1 VRSHHGSSLFRQ
13 VVLALLSLFLL
24 LFPFCSQ
31 SLTPQLT
38 LNVINGNAP
47 YLTFDGGL
55 THASGPT
62 DLLWITLPNGV
73 RVAPRSNPSGPLNP
87 IELEDTN
94 VRFTDI
100 GMLVPTNSNS
110 IELSKLIGPPNNY
123 WGDDDGDGQG
133 DDGISVVGSLNLS
146 IFDRY
151 GNAIMRSSEL
161 DACRSPYKVIL
172 SNTAGTLSTRYG
184 FPNSSNFDASS
195 AIYYI
200 KPKTLPTV
208 CSARPDIYYGSG
220 DYAGP
225 SYIWH
230 PSSGFLTQSTTPSHY
245 DLNFPT
251 TGADKL
257 YFYLE
262 VVGVDPSSLS
272 WPSVTRGGITASMEI
287 VQPNPSAIQTFDQ
300 PGGLRVTLTGPAL
313 NDAGS
318 RPLPSLPAT
327 FELVGLNR
335 HGRRVVTYGF
345 VLKQWF
351 VIQSIHSSNY
361 SQSSSWCTGLGYQI
375 PRVRDLTNAVR
386 IGVDPISGAAP
397 SSSKNAY
404 QRYIGAGFFSEW
416 SALSNYTGANIR
428 NFRSYWTS
436 DTSRGFHFAVAPNY
450 GQIFTDNNTH
460 FSICSSHLRP

>member
-1 VRSHHGSSLFRQ
+1 MVPALSS
-13 VVLALLSLFLL
+13 VLLLLSAF
-24 LFPFCSQ
+24 S
-31 SLTPQLT
+31 SHALTTQT
-38 LNVINGNAP
+38 TRNVINGSAP
-47 YLTFDGGL
+47 YLTFDGGR
-55 THASGPT
+55 TRAT
-62 DLLWITLPNGV
+62 NVDELLSITLPSGTRITPSTNTSS
-73 RVAPRSNPSGPLNP
+73 ASNPIQLQR
-87 IELEDTN
+87 DN
-94 VRFTDI
+94 VSSIDI
-100 GMLVPTNSNS
+100 GMAVPTNASSVALNT
-110 IELSKLIGPPNNY
+110 LIGPPNNY

-133 DDGISVVGSLNLS
+133 SGGITATGSLTLS
-146 IFDRY
+146 IVDKA
-151 GNAIMRSSEL
+151 GNAVDRRDTLTICN
-161 DACRSPYKVIL
+161 APYKVTL
-172 SNTAGTLSTRYG
+172 SSSGGTLSTRYG

-208 CSARPDIYYGSG
+208 CSARPDIYYGSS

-351 VIQSIHSSNY
+351 VIQSVHSSNY

-416 SALSNYTGANIR
+416 SVLSNYTGANIR
-428 NFRSYWTS
+428 NYRSYWTS
-436 DTSRGFHFAVAPNY
+436 DTSRGFHFVVAPSY
-450 GQIFTDNNTH
+450 GQIFIDNNTH